1 MQIKAYNIAEVYL
14 MNNKCFTI
22 IAMVLILIIGEACF
36 REILHY
42 MAAITGTILVAFCII
57 YSHYNEKGKLL

>member
-1 MQIKAYNIAEVYL
+1 
-14 MNNKCFTI
+14 MNNRCFAI